1 MKVGDLVK
9 EFRDQC
15 QARITSK
22 NFSPADFENSM
33 VKLNFEL
40 TLNDSVY
47 NRHSCVL
54 E

>member
-1 MKVGDLVK
+1 MKVKNLVK

-33 VKLNFEL
+33 VKKKRFEL
-40 TLNDSVY
+40 TLNFVH

>member
-1 MKVGDLVK
+1 MKVRDLVK

-15 QARITSK
+15 QARIASR

-33 VKLNFEL
+33 AKKKIELMLNF
-40 TLNDSVY
+40 VH